1 MLVEGKGLLCLD
13 VKTKAGELVNSGE
26 SKFTTTT
33 ASQVGQAT
41 AAVLLRSDKT
51 KNEYVHVA
59 SYNTSQNQVIDAL
72 ERMSGTKFQL
82 ENLDN
87 KDLYARATKHIEEGN
102 WGRGYYELATA
113 TVYSD
118 APVTYFPDKAAHWM
132 KVLGLVQ
139 DETFDE
145 MISRVLKT
153 V

>member
-1 MLVEGKGLLCLD
+1 MVTMSWLLQL
-13 VKTKAGELVNSGE
+13 S
-26 SKFTTTT
+26 T
-33 ASQVGQAT
+33 AIT
-41 AAVLLRSDKT
+41 AAALLQSDKT
-51 KNEYVHVA
+51 RNEYVHVA
-59 SYNTSQNQVIDAL
+59 SFNTCQNQVIEAV
-72 ERMSGTKFQL
+72 ERISDTKIQL
-82 ENLDN
+82 EKLDN
-87 KDLYARATKHIEEGN
+87 KDLYARATKHIDEGN

-145 MISRVLKT
+145 MITRVLKT